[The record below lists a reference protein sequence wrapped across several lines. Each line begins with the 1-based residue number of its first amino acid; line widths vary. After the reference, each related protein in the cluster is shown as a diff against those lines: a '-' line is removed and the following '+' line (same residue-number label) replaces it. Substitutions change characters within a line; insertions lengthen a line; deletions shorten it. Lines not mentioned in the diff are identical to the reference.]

1 MLPAYELT
9 CARRIRYRSSA
20 KFVFNQLTPKHRD
33 PPYGLIHSRAISVY
47 PQCARHSR
55 ALARNSFP
63 LKTRF
68 FVYLDLGGDYVWRDW
83 TPLSFGI
90 YQRALTRHWNPKR
103 KTELDNIFRT
113 LVTIFFFSS
122 EALRSYHGR
131 LHTVAPRRVIA
142 FPFFS
147 CDFSLISSLP
157 LMRFNRQTSISINF
171 PRFGTSNSAECHYR
185 FRNSWLAIPGG
196 LIIDAIAIRSRSLTM
211 TVRIGLIML
220 CPMATFENICTDE
233 KRASTFGSGHR
244 FPRSLATIIFTLWII
259 HKMRTVWVA
268 RQPVY

>member
-1 MLPAYELT
+1 MSAETGRL
-9 CARRIRYRSSA
+9 CRS
-20 KFVFNQLTPKHRD
+20 VFISEQLLDTESQSGK
-33 PPYGLIHSRAISVY
+33 LNWII
-47 PQCARHSR
+47 
-55 ALARNSFP
+55 
-63 LKTRF
+63 F
-68 FVYLDLGGDYVWRDW
+68 FRL
-83 TPLSFGI
+83 
-90 YQRALTRHWNPKR
+90 
-103 KTELDNIFRT
+103 

-259 HKMRTVWVA
+259 HKMRNVWVA